1 MNIRLNKKAAAF
13 AGGVVSMACLVACG
27 DDITQVTNVGMDTVA
42 TYEDLS
48 ECTTQNEGVL
58 IYVKD
63 KGNTYLCSDESWHSV
78 KGEDGKNGTNGK
90 NGSDGKNGSS
100 CSAKATDDGI
110 QVFCGGTVIGTLTNG
125 TDGDDCT
132 VAEVANGAE
141 VTCGTSKVTIKNG
154 TNGSNG
160 TNGTNGDDCKVSK
173 TGSVA
178 TVVCG
183 ASSVQISDGSAGANC
198 SVAETEDGAT
208 ITCGSSVVMV
218 PKGAQGVAGKSAFD
232 IAKEQDPS
240 LTLANWLASLKGDKG
255 EDGTNCS
262 VSKSGTVTTID
273 CGNGNTATI
282 RDGARGT
289 NGKSAYELANTELS
303 LEAWLASLKGA
314 NGSNGTNCSVS
325 KSGSTTTIDCGGG
338 NTATI
343 TDGAP
348 GSSGSQGPKGDPGS
362 SGSKGA
368 DGVGCS
374 VQSDGNGGA
383 IVICGASSSSVAILK
398 GDKGDTGAP
407 GSSGSKGDKGDTG
420 ESCSVVSDGN
430 GGAYIKCGSS
440 SSVAISKGDKGEPGS
455 SGSKGDTG
463 YGCKIVDDGSGTL
476 SVQCGP
482 DDNPTSTATIY
493 KAVCGTT
500 PYDPAANFCVGV
512 TLYELCGDNKETYD
526 PTGYECVDGVVK
538 EKITAA
544 MCGTETYDPETQ
556 FCAMRNDV
564 VEGVYRK
571 VTIGEQTWM
580 AENLNYNTENSWCG
594 GGSGT
599 TEGDCS
605 VYGRLYTYAA
615 AMAACPDGWHLPTT
629 AEFETLFTSA
639 GGSLTAGKALKSQS
653 DWDGS
658 DDFAFSALPA
668 GIKHHLNGKFLYVG
682 SAAYIWSSIELSS
695 GFAYRMYLGSDK
707 DNAYLDYDNEGTGYS
722 VRCLKD

>member
-78 KGEDGKNGTNGK
+78 KGEDGKNGTNG
-90 NGSDGKNGSS
+90 
-100 CSAKATDDGI
+100 
-110 QVFCGGTVIGTLTNG
+110 TNG
-125 TDGDDCT
+125 NDG
-132 VAEVANGAE
+132 
-141 VTCGTSKVTIKNG
+141 KNG
-154 TNGSNG
+154 TNGKNGENG
-160 TNGTNGDDCKVSK
+160 TN
-173 TGSVA
+173 
-178 TVVCG
+178 
-183 ASSVQISDGSAGANC
+183 
-198 SVAETEDGAT
+198 
-208 ITCGSSVVMV
+208 
-218 PKGAQGVAGKSAFD
+218 GKSAFD
-232 IAKEQDPS
+232 LAKEQDPS

-262 VSKSGTVTTID
+262 VSKSGSVTTID

-282 RDGARGT
+282 SDGASGT
-289 NGKSAYELANTELS
+289 NGKSAYELANTELT

-343 TDGAP
+343 MDGAP

-407 GSSGSKGDKGDTG
+407 GSSGSKGDKGDKG

-430 GGAYIKCGSS
+430 GGAYIMCGSS
-440 SSVAISKGDKGEPGS
+440 SSVVISKGEPGS

-463 YGCKIVDDGSGTL
+463 YGCDIVDDGSGTL
-476 SVQCGP
+476 SVKCGP
-482 DDNPTSTATIY
+482 DGNPTSTATIY
-493 KAVCGTT
+493 KAVCGST
-500 PYDPAANFCVGV
+500 PYDPAAKFCFGV
-512 TLYELCGDNKETYD
+512 KLYELCGGKAFD
-526 PTGYECVDGVVK
+526 PTGYECVENVVK
-538 EKITAA
+538 EIV
-544 MCGTETYDPETQ
+544 MENCGEATYNPKKE

-580 AENLNYNTENSWCG
+580 AENLNYSTENSWCG
-594 GGSGT
+594 GGSEE

-615 AMAACPDGWHLPTT
+615 AKAACPDGWHLPAK
-629 AEFETLFTSA
+629 AEFETLITSA
-639 GGSLTAGKALKSQS
+639 GGSSAAGKALKSS
-653 DWDGS
+653 S
-658 DDFAFSALPA
+658 DDWYGNGNGTNASGFSALPA
-668 GIKHHLNGKFLYVG
+668 GHSDHSGNFYDKG
-682 SAAYIWSSIELSS
+682 SHAFFWSSTEDEDID
-695 GFAYRMYLGSDK
+695 FAYYNMVLASGNDGAGLFSYDK
-707 DNAYLDYDNEGTGYS
+707 NDGRS
-722 VRCLKD
+722 VRCIQNDPQ

>member
-27 DDITQVTNVGMDTVA
+27 DDITQVTNVGMDSVA
-42 TYEDLS
+42 AYEDLS

-78 KGEDGKNGTNGK
+78 KGEDGKNGTNGT
-90 NGSDGKNGSS
+90 NGNDGKNGTNGKNGENGTS
-100 CSAKATDDGI
+100 CSAKATDGGI
-110 QVFCGGTVIGTLTNG
+110 QVSCGGTVIGTLTNG
-125 TDGDDCT
+125 KNGDNCSI
-132 VAEVANGAE
+132 AEVENGAE

-154 TNGSNG
+154 TNGVAGSNG
-160 TNGTNGDDCKVSK
+160 TNGTNGDDCSVSK
-173 TGSVA
+173 TGGVA

-183 ASSVQISDGSAGANC
+183 TNSVQISDGTNC
-198 SVAETEDGAT
+198 SVVESDDGAT
-208 ITCGSSVVMV
+208 ITCGSNVVTV

-232 IAKEQDPS
+232 LAKEQDPS

-262 VSKSGTVTTID
+262 VSKSGSVTTID

-282 RDGARGT
+282 SDGASGT
-289 NGKSAYELANTELS
+289 NGKSAYELANTELT
-303 LEAWLASLKGA
+303 LEAWLASLKGT

-368 DGVGCS
+368 DGIGCS

-407 GSSGSKGDKGDTG
+407 GSSGSKGDKGDKG

-430 GGAYIKCGSS
+430 GGAYIMCGSS

-463 YGCKIVDDGSGTL
+463 YGCKIVDNGSGTL

-482 DDNPTSTATIY
+482 DGDPTSTATIY

-500 PYDPAANFCVGV
+500 PYDPAAKFCVGV
-512 TLYELCGDNKETYD
+512 KLYELCGDKKETYD
-526 PTGYECVDGVVK
+526 PTGYECVNGVVK

-544 MCGTETYDPETQ
+544 
-556 FCAMRNDV
+556 V
-564 VEGVYRK
+564 
-571 VTIGEQTWM
+571 
-580 AENLNYNTENSWCG
+580 
-594 GGSGT
+594 
-599 TEGDCS
+599 
-605 VYGRLYTYAA
+605 
-615 AMAACPDGWHLPTT
+615 WH
-629 AEFETLFTSA
+629 
-639 GGSLTAGKALKSQS
+639 
-653 DWDGS
+653 
-658 DDFAFSALPA
+658 
-668 GIKHHLNGKFLYVG
+668 
-682 SAAYIWSSIELSS
+682 
-695 GFAYRMYLGSDK
+695 
-707 DNAYLDYDNEGTGYS
+707 
-722 VRCLKD
+722 